1 MPAIRI
7 ASSSGSYAVHCA
19 PRLLA
24 RAGSLVSRLGD
35 TTGIF
40 VLSSPRVW
48 TYWGR
53 PLIRALR
60 GRHRVTAILFDDSE
74 HAKDLST
81 IEQISRQLI
90 RAGADRGATIVALG

>member
-74 HAKDLST
+74 HAK
-81 IEQISRQLI
+81 
-90 RAGADRGATIVALG
+90 